1 MLYFNWNNWNIGI
14 LEYFMHY
21 SNSQSYPH
29 TLCLLSPRHYCV
41 CRVLSLLLSHLE
53 EFLDG
58 VVAEE
63 VELVVG
69 GEARTAENLLRRIDL
84 D

>member
-1 MLYFNWNNWNIGI
+1 
-14 LEYFMHY
+14 MHY

-41 CRVLSLLLSHLE
+41 CLLSLLLSHLE

-58 VVAEE
+58 VVAEA

>member
-1 MLYFNWNNWNIGI
+1 
-14 LEYFMHY
+14 MHY

-58 VVAEE
+58 VVAEA

-69 GEARTAENLLRRIDL
+69 GEVRAAECRN
-84 D
+84 